1 MADCNIQEHQDSS
14 VKCQSPNDPQSGNFN
29 ADGWASFN
37 ESHEKEQVERKPN
50 PQDKA
55 FCLSSLT
62 FWWFNWVIFTGY
74 KRPLED
80 KDLWALRRSN
90 RASYI
95 VPRIRQRWID
105 QQRKCRQLNQ
115 PRQIQDSDRESDD
128 ENYKETDRLLGD
140 GDVSEDD
147 VGEQVSVRQ
156 PGKKKPKKK
165 KEKKPSLSGILW
177 SGLFGMNFAM
187 AVTCKLLHDALIFI
201 QPQLLKLIVG
211 YVEDRDDWFGEWKLW
226 KGYAYCG
233 AMFVTAIISS
243 LALHQYF
250 HIMMTIG
257 MRLRT
262 AIIGLVYEKAL
273 ILSSKA
279 RGKSTAGEMVNLMSV
294 DAQRIMELM
303 TYINSLWSS
312 PLQIAGALYFLY
324 DTMGLSILAG
334 VGVLVLIIPLNMVF
348 GSRWHALQL
357 KQMAQKDERIKA
369 TNEVLNGIKVLKLY
383 AWEESFMKQIRGIRN
398 RELRVLRTIGFWTAC
413 FMFTFNCAP
422 TLVAISTFAV
432 YIFTGHELSASKAF
446 VALSLFNVMR
456 FPLVMLPDV
465 IVSTIQARVSLKRLQ
480 EFLEGDELDFN
491 NVHKTHLSS
500 TAVKIENGS
509 FSWSKKDTPV
519 LREISLSIPSGSLV
533 AVVGQVGCGKSSLIS
548 AILGET
554 EKLQGK
560 VFVEGSVAYVSQQ
573 AWIQNATVRENILFS
588 RAFDSSR
595 YDSVLDACALRPDLE
610 MLTAGDATEIGE
622 RGINLSGGQKQ
633 RVSLARA
640 VYFNADLYLMDD
652 PLSAVDAH
660 VGKHIFDN
668 VVGPRGMLRN
678 KTRVLVTHGIHFLP
692 QVDQIIV
699 IKDGRISECG
709 TYSELQENSGA
720 FAEFLQTYASANN
733 SGNSSGDA
741 TKPSNIKRT
750 ISTISEESKDVE
762 KASEKAEKKTEDDET
777 GKMIDE
783 EKSETGRVKFSVLL
797 AYLKSVGP
805 CVSIIA
811 VMFLILMESCTVG
824 VGVWLAYWSSANI
837 TTNKERDFY
846 LGVYGG
852 IGLGQGLFTFCL
864 SITVTIGTILASR
877 RLHRKLLTNIM
888 HSPMSFFDTTPLGRI
903 VNRFSK
909 DIDVV
914 DETLPRAVTDFLW
927 CSFEVVGM
935 IVAISYATPLYLSI
949 LPPIGLLYFYIQRVY
964 VATSRQLKRIES
976 VSRSPIY
983 SHFLETINGA
993 STIRAFSQ
1001 QQHFIRD
1008 NFYRTDEN
1016 QVAYYLSI
1024 SSNRWLAI
1032 RLEFLGNCMILFAGL
1047 FAVISR
1053 DKIMSGLVGMSLT
1066 YSLEITDTLNWLV
1079 RMTSEL
1085 ETNLVAVERVKE
1097 YSETPTEA
1105 EWIKPDSRPPDHWP
1119 ITGSIGIEEF
1129 DLRYREGLPLV
1140 LKQLNC
1146 AIKPGEKVGIVGRTG
1161 AGKSSLALA
1170 LFRILERAGGSIWI
1184 DGIDIAKIGL
1194 HDLRSRL
1201 TIIPQDPVLFSGTLR
1216 LNLDPFDNHTDEELW
1231 KVLEVSHLKNFVSGL
1246 NDGLQHEVTE
1256 GGDNL
1261 SVGQRQLV
1269 CLARAL
1275 LRKSKVLVLDE
1286 ATAAVDLETDEL
1298 IQQTIRREF
1307 ADRTVITIAH
1317 RLNTIMDY
1325 DRVLVLDSGAI
1336 VELDSPSNLLQLNGV
1351 FAKMAKDANLA

>member
-1 MADCNIQEHQDSS
+1 MAEGNIQEHQDWRGSD
-14 VKCQSPNDPQSGNFN
+14 DPQSGNFN
-29 ADGWASFN
+29 VDGWASFN
-37 ESHEKEQVERKPN
+37 EVCEKEQVKRKPN

-55 FCLSSLT
+55 FCFSKLT
-62 FWWFNWVIFTGY
+62 FWWFNWIIFTGY

-80 KDLWALRRSN
+80 QDLWALRRTN
-90 RASYI
+90 QASYI
-95 VPRIRQRWID
+95 VPRLRQKWIEK
-105 QQRKCRQLNQ
+105 QRKCMQLNG
-115 PRQIQDSDRESDD
+115 PREVLQDGDEQSDD
-128 ENYKETDRLLGD
+128 ADNYKETDRLLGD
-140 GDVSEDD
+140 ESGAEDD
-147 VGEQVSVRQ
+147 IPETVLVRRN
-156 PGKKKPKKK
+156 KRKPKKK
-165 KEKKPSLSGILW
+165 KLKKPSLSGILW
-177 SGLFGMNFAM
+177 SGLFGINVGV
-187 AVTCKLLHDALIFI
+187 AVTCKLLHDALLFI
-201 QPQLLKLIVG
+201 QPQLLRLIVG
-211 YVEDRDDWFGEWKLW
+211 YTENRSDMFGEWKLW
-226 KGYAYCG
+226 KGYVYCG
-233 AMFVTAIISS
+233 AMFVTAAIQS

-257 MRLRT
+257 MRMRT

-273 ILSSKA
+273 MLNSKA

-294 DAQRIMELM
+294 DAQRLMELM
-303 TYINSLWSS
+303 AYINSLWSS
-312 PLQIAGALYFLY
+312 PLQIAGAIYFLY
-324 DTMGLSILAG
+324 NTLGISVLAG
-334 VGVLVLIIPLNMVF
+334 VGVLILIIPVNMLF
-348 GSRWHALQL
+348 GSKWHSLQV
-357 KQMAQKDERIKA
+357 KQMAQKDERIKII
-369 TNEVLNGIKVLKLY
+369 NEVISGIKVLKLY
-383 AWEESFMKQIRGIRN
+383 AWEESFMKQIKRIRDK
-398 RELRVLRTIGFWTAC
+398 ELKFLRNTGLWTAG

-422 TLVAISTFAV
+422 TLVAISTFAI
-432 YIFTGHELSASKAF
+432 YIFTGHELTASKAF

-465 IVSTIQARVSLKRLQ
+465 IVTTIQARVSLKRLQ
-480 EFLEGDELDFN
+480 EFLDGDELDPN
-491 NVHKTHLSS
+491 NVHRIHLSS
-500 TAVKIENGS
+500 SAVTIQDGS
-509 FSWSKKDTPV
+509 FSWSKKDAPI
-519 LREISLSIPSGSLV
+519 LQEISLSIPTGSLV
-533 AVVGQVGCGKSSLIS
+533 AVVGQVGCGKSTLLS

-588 RAFDSSR
+588 RAFDSNR
-595 YDSVLDACALRPDLE
+595 YDNVLDACALRQDLE
-610 MLTAGDATEIGE
+610 MLSAGDATEIGE

-640 VYFNADLYLMDD
+640 VYFSADLYLLDD

-668 VVGPRGMLRN
+668 VIGPRGILRN
-678 KTRVLVTHGIHFLP
+678 KTRLLVTHGVHFLP

-709 TYSELQENSGA
+709 TYAELQENSGA
-720 FAEFLQTYASANN
+720 FAEFLQTYASENN
-733 SGNSSGDA
+733 SGES
-741 TKPSNIKRT
+741 TQPSDIKRS
-750 ISTISEESKDVE
+750 ISTISTETEELE
-762 KASEKAEKKTEDDET
+762 KTKKKPEDENT

-783 EKSETGRVKFSVLL
+783 ERSETGRVKFSVFLS
-797 AYLKSVGP
+797 YLKSVGP
-805 CVSIIA
+805 CVSAIA

-824 VGVWLAYWSSANI
+824 IGVCLAYWSSANV
-837 TTNKERDFY
+837 TTNKQRDLY
-846 LGVYGG
+846 LSVYGG
-852 IGLGQGLFTFCL
+852 IGMGQGLFTFCL
-864 SITVTIGTILASR
+864 SLTVTVGTMLASR
-877 RLHRKLLTNIM
+877 RLHDKLLTNIM

-909 DIDVV
+909 DIDVI
-914 DETLPRAVTDFLW
+914 DETLPRATSDFLW
-927 CSFEVVGM
+927 CFFEVIGM
-935 IVAISYATPLYLSI
+935 IVAISYATPLYLAV
-949 LPPIGLLYFYIQRVY
+949 LPPLGVLYFYIQRVY

-983 SHFLETINGA
+983 SHFLETINGT

-1001 QQHFIRD
+1001 QQRFIRD
-1008 NFYRTDEN
+1008 NFDRTDEN

-1024 SSNRWLAI
+1024 SSNRWLAV

-1053 DKIMSGLVGMSLT
+1053 HKIMSGLVGMSLT
-1066 YSLEITDTLNWLV
+1066 YSLEITGTLNWLV

-1105 EWIKPDSRPPDHWP
+1105 EWIRPDSRPPDHWP
-1119 ITGSIGIEEF
+1119 AAGSIGIEDF
-1129 DLRYREGLPLV
+1129 KLRYREGLPFV
-1140 LKQLNC
+1140 LRQINC
-1146 AIKPGEKVGIVGRTG
+1146 VIRPGEKIGIVGRTG

-1170 LFRILERAGGSIWI
+1170 LFRILESSGGRILV
-1184 DGIDIAKIGL
+1184 DGVDIANIGL

-1201 TIIPQDPVLFSGTLR
+1201 TIIPQDPVLFSGTVR
-1216 LNLDPFDNHTDEELW
+1216 LNLDPFDKHSDDELW

-1246 NDGLQHEVTE
+1246 NDGLQHQVTE
-1256 GGDNL
+1256 GGENL

-1275 LRKSKVLVLDE
+1275 LRKSKILVLDE

-1298 IQQTIRREF
+1298 IQKTIRDEF
-1307 ADRTVITIAH
+1307 ADHTVFTIAH

-1336 VELDSPSNLLQLNGV
+1336 VELDSPANLLNHNGY